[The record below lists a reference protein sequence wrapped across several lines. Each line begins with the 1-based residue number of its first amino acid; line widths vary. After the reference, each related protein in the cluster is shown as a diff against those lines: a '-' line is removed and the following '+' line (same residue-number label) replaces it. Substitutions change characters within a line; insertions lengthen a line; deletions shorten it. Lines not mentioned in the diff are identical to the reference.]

1 MHTLV
6 IPPAAQRDSQSVQML
21 SARVAERGLH
31 CTLNLGH
38 FQAQGHN
45 EASAWGTLLAD
56 VIRHI
61 ASALQSKS
69 GTPTESTIQAV
80 VSALHAEL
88 DAPTSKV
95 QGGFSPGHS

>member
-6 IPPAAQRDSQSVQML
+6 IPSAAKRDSEAVQIL
-21 SARVAERGLH
+21 SAWVAERGLH
-31 CTLNLGH
+31 CALNIGH
-38 FQAQGHN
+38 FQAQGHS
-45 EASAWGTLLAD
+45 EANAWGILLAD

-61 ASALQSKS
+61 ADALQSES
-69 GTPTESTIQAV
+69 GISTESTVQTV
-80 VSALHAEL
+80 VSALHTEL